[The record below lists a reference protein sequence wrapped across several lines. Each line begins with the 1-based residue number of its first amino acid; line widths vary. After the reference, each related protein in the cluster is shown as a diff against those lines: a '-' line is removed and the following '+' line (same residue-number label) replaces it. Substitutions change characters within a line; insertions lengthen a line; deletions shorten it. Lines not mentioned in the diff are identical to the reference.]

1 VTTTLSSTVST
12 TASAASPGA
21 RHRETTAVLGMTIFI
36 ASWAMLFASL
46 FFAYA
51 LTRLRAPF
59 WPPLDQPPLPLGLP
73 AAATLQLLLATVA
86 LVAAGKQSK
95 QPGVAGGPVTRLLLV
110 ALAAE
115 TAFLVLQLVVW
126 VSCWRAGLRPQT
138 GTYASVFY
146 GLTVFHGVHVLVGA
160 AALAALVVRSARRRL
175 PAVSLRL
182 WTLYLHMVA
191 VLWAIMFVA
200 VYLL

>member
-1 VTTTLSSTVST
+1 MTG
-12 TASAASPGA
+12 AASGA
-21 RHRETTAVLGMTIFI
+21 ASGAATGAGERLVSRHRETTALLGMTIFI

-59 WPPLDQPPLPLGLP
+59 WPPLDQPPLPRALP
-73 AAATLQLLLATVA
+73 AAASLQLGLATAA
-86 LVAAGKQSK
+86 LIMAGRQ
-95 QPGVAGGPVTRLLLV
+95 QALGAPVTRPLVIALGGETLFLLL
-110 ALAAE
+110 
-115 TAFLVLQLVVW
+115 QIIVW
-126 VSCWRAGLRPQT
+126 RACWRAGLRPET

-146 GLTVFHGVHVLVGA
+146 GLTVFHGLHVLVGIA
-160 AALAALVVRSARRRL
+160 GLTGLIVRSARGRL
-175 PAVSLRL
+175 AAVSLRL

>member
-1 VTTTLSSTVST
+1 MTAVTEV
-12 TASAASPGA
+12 TAEVTAPGA

-73 AAATLQLLLATVA
+73 AVASLQLLMATTA
-86 LVAAGKQSK
+86 LVAARKQL
-95 QPGVAGGPVTRLLLV
+95 VAGSPVTRLLVIALV
-110 ALAAE
+110 GE

-126 VSCWRAGLRPQT
+126 WSCWQAGLRPET

-146 GLTVFHGVHVLVGA
+146 GLTVFHGAHVLVGIG
-160 AALAALVVRSARRRL
+160 ALAGLVVRSARGRL
-175 PAVSLRL
+175 SSVSLRL

>member
-1 VTTTLSSTVST
+1 MTAVTEV
-12 TASAASPGA
+12 TAEVTAPGA

-73 AAATLQLLLATVA
+73 AVASLQLVMATTS
-86 LVAAGKQSK
+86 LIAARKQFI
-95 QPGVAGGPVTRLLLV
+95 AGAPVTRLLIA
-110 ALAAE
+110 ALIGE
-115 TAFLVLQLVVW
+115 TTFLMLQLVVW
-126 VSCWRAGLRPQT
+126 WSCWRAGLRPDT

-146 GLTVFHGVHVLVGA
+146 GLTVFHGAHVLVGIG
-160 AALAALVVRSARRRL
+160 ALAGLVVRSARGRL
-175 PAVSLRL
+175 SSVSLRL